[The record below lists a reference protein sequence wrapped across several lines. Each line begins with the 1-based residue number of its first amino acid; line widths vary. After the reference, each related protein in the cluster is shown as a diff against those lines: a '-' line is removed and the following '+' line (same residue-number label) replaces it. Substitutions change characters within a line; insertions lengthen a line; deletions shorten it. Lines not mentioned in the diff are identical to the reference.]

1 MARSHSHRV
10 HVAAALVGFAVL
22 LGAALALLLPPAL
35 RATGA
40 ELLSARAQADQLAAQ
55 IAGLDAGIGAATARC
70 ARAGDALRE
79 TRQKIARNRRL
90 KAAGRDELAEA
101 QATLAQRAVALY
113 KQDDISTL
121 AAILSADDF
130 AVMVGRLSLVHEVV
144 SADKAI
150 LERVEQGQRRLQQR
164 AAALA
169 ADERAA
175 RRLVRRRDH
184 ELAAIRARLGERQ
197 ALLDSTRAD
206 IRRLASLQTP
216 ATPAP
221 QPATSSA
228 PSDGGSGGGGGAGD
242 GAASGGGG
250 SGPWW
255 SLIEQAAAVN
265 GVSARG
271 MYKLMMIESGG
282 DASIVGPGGY
292 YGLFQYAP
300 STWKG
305 SWNPYRGHSITDG
318 SAQIKATALAL
329 RLGYGHAWW
338 DPSYSY
344 AFGGG

>member
-1 MARSHSHRV
+1 MVRSRTHRV
-10 HVAAALVGFAVL
+10 LVAAAGACF
-22 LGAALALLLPPAL
+22 AALAATALALALPSAL

-40 ELLSARAQADQLAAQ
+40 QLLSARAQAEQLSAQ
-55 IAGLDAGIGAATARC
+55 IAEMDAGIDTAAARC

-79 TRQKIARNRRL
+79 ARRGIAQNRRL
-90 KAAGRDELAEA
+90 QAAGRRDLTAA
-101 QATLAQRAVALY
+101 RSALAQRAVALY
-113 KQDDISTL
+113 KQDEISTL

-130 AVMVGRLSLVHEVV
+130 TAMVGRLSLVHEIV
-144 SADKAI
+144 SADRAI
-150 LERVEQGQRRLQQR
+150 VGRVEQAQRRLQRR
-164 AAALA
+164 AAKLA
-169 ADERAA
+169 AGERAA
-175 RRLVRRRDH
+175 RRLVRRRDR
-184 ELAAIRARLGERQ
+184 ELAAIKARLGERQ

-206 IRRLASLQTP
+206 IRRLVSLQTP
-216 ATPAP
+216 AAPAP
-221 QPATSSA
+221 EPAATSAA
-228 PSDGGSGGGGGAGD
+228 PSGGGGDA
-242 GAASGGGG
+242 AASGGGG

-282 DASIVGPGGY
+282 DASVVGPGGY

-300 STWKG
+300 GTWKG
-305 SWNPYRGHSITDG
+305 SWNPYRGQSITDG

>member
-1 MARSHSHRV
+1 MVRSHRHRLL
-10 HVAAALVGFAVL
+10 VAAAVACC
-22 LGAALALLLPPAL
+22 AALATAALVLLLPPVL

-40 ELLSARAQADQLAAQ
+40 QLLSARAQADQLTAQ
-55 IAGLDAGIGAATARC
+55 IAGLDAGIDAAADRC

-79 TRQKIARNRRL
+79 TRRKIGRNRRL
-90 KAAGRDELAEA
+90 QAAGREDLAA
-101 QATLAQRAVALY
+101 SRATLARRAVALY
-113 KQDDISTL
+113 KQDGISTL

-130 AVMVGRLSLVHEVV
+130 TAMVGRLSLVHAVV
-144 SADKAI
+144 SADEAI
-150 LERVEQGQRRLQQR
+150 VARVEQAQRRLRQS

-175 RRLVRRRDH
+175 ARLVRRRDR
-184 ELAAIRARLGERQ
+184 ELAAVKVQLGERQ
-197 ALLDSTRAD
+197 ALLDGTRAD
-206 IRRLASLQTP
+206 IRRLVSLQTP
-216 ATPAP
+216 AAPAP
-221 QPATSSA
+221 SAT
-228 PSDGGSGGGGGAGD
+228 GSGGSSAGGSDADSG
-242 GAASGGGG
+242 GGGG

-255 SLIEQAAAVN
+255 TLIEQAAAVN

-305 SWNPYRGHSITDG
+305 SWNPYRARSITDG
-318 SAQIKATALAL
+318 AAQIKATALAL